1 MCGLSAFRKGAC
13 LLAGSLFFCRPAI
26 AADPP
31 PVTFVAW
38 NLRNY
43 LQTTSQPHPGGIGDA
58 KPKPAEEIAAVTAVL
73 TELKPDILGVCEMG
87 SRADLAAFQQR
98 LKDAGLDLPHAEYVE
113 AADRVRHLALL
124 SRYPIAA
131 RAPQTELSYQLDELR
146 LPVQRGFLDVTIE
159 ITPDYQLRC
168 LGAHFKSR
176 RDTPE
181 ASEAL
186 MRRNEAHLLRQ
197 HADAILIEAPETNLL
212 LYGDLNDTRDQP
224 SIRAVAGTRGAD
236 TALTPVPAADATGER
251 WTYYFEQAD
260 TYARYDY
267 LFVSR
272 GLNPEVNDADCRLY
286 SGADWLRASD
296 HRALSAVIRPVDQ
309 GTKSKKPPAR

>member
-1 MCGLSAFRKGAC
+1 MRGLSAFRKGAC
-13 LLAGSLFFCRPAI
+13 LLAGSLFFCPPAI

-43 LQTTSQPHPGGIGDA
+43 LQTTSQPHPGGIGDT
-58 KPKPAEEIAAVTAVL
+58 KPKPAGEIAAVTAVL
-73 TELKPDILGVCEMG
+73 TALKPDILGVCEMG
-87 SRADLAAFQQR
+87 SRDDLTALQQR
-98 LKDAGLDLPHAEYVE
+98 IKDAGLDLPHAEYVE
-113 AADRVRHLALL
+113 AADHVRHLALL
-124 SRYPIAA
+124 SRFPIAA

-146 LPVQRGFLDVTIE
+146 LPVQRGFLDVTIQ

-168 LGAHFKSR
+168 VGAHFKSR

-181 ASEAL
+181 AGEAL

-197 HADAILIEAPETNLL
+197 HADAILTGAPDTNLL
-212 LYGDLNDTRDQP
+212 VYGDLNDTRDQP
-224 SIRAVAGTRGAD
+224 AIRAVAGTRGAD
-236 TALTPVPAADATGER
+236 TALTPVPAADAAGER

-272 GLNPEVNDADCRLY
+272 GLNPELNDAGCRIY
-286 SGADWLRASD
+286 SGTDWLRSSD
-296 HRALSAVIRPVDQ
+296 HRALSALIRPVNQ
-309 GTKSKKPPAR
+309 GKKSRASP